1 MFLVQNG
8 PIISPITR
16 WDFKAAPA
24 QVSPIHALSPQH
36 PQNQLFLE
44 MESQERAAECG
55 GPVISRPLLIIVEV
69 RVEALGDALPL
80 MVVESFKEEC

>member
-1 MFLVQNG
+1 
-8 PIISPITR
+8 
-16 WDFKAAPA
+16 
-24 QVSPIHALSPQH
+24 
-36 PQNQLFLE
+36 